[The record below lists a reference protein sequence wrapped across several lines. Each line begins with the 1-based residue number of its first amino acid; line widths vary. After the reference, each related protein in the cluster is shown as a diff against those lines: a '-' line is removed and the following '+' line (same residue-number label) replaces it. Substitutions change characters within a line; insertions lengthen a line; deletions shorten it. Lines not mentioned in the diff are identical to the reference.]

1 MVAVKALQSP
11 TNKVSK
17 HLSNRE
23 HVMHERE
30 VVVTK
35 RECEARLVPAG
46 TEIMIPKNSFVT
58 ITQALGG
65 TFTVAVNGNLA
76 RIDGKDADAL
86 GKTVELEEFEVPAD
100 GSINED
106 HVWAALRQCYD
117 PEIPVN
123 IVDLGLI
130 YKCETIKTP
139 EGKHEV
145 HIDMTLTAPGCG
157 MGPSMIA
164 DVERKV
170 AQVPGVDKVKID
182 LVFDPPWNND
192 RLSDEAKLE
201 LGML

>member
-1 MVAVKALQSP
+1 MM
-11 TNKVSK
+11 N
-17 HLSNRE
+17 
-23 HVMHERE
+23 ERE

-86 GKTVELEEFEVPAD
+86 GKIVELEEFEVPAD

-106 HVWAALRQCYD
+106 HVWAAIRQCYD

-130 YKCETIKTP
+130 YNCEIVNTP
-139 EGKHEV
+139 EGNHEV
-145 HIDMTLTAPGCG
+145 HISMTLTAAGCG
-157 MGPSMIA
+157 MGPSIIA

-170 AQVPGVDKVKID
+170 SLVPNVDKVIIE
-182 LVFDPPWNND
+182 LTFDPPWSNE

>member
-1 MVAVKALQSP
+1 MS
-11 TNKVSK
+11 
-17 HLSNRE
+17 
-23 HVMHERE
+23 ERE
-30 VVVTK
+30 VVVTN
-35 RECEARLVPAG
+35 RECEARLVPSG

-86 GKTVELEEFEVPAD
+86 GKKVEFEEFEVPAD

-130 YKCETIKTP
+130 YKCEIVKTS

-145 HIDMTLTAPGCG
+145 HIEMTLTAAGCG
-157 MGPSMIA
+157 MGPSIIA

-170 AQVPGVDKVKID
+170 SQVPNVDNVIIE

>member
-1 MVAVKALQSP
+1 M
-11 TNKVSK
+11 N
-17 HLSNRE
+17 
-23 HVMHERE
+23 ERE
-30 VVVTK
+30 VVVTN
-35 RECEARLVPAG
+35 RECEARLVPSG

-86 GKTVELEEFEVPAD
+86 GKTIELEEFEIPTD
-100 GSINED
+100 GSVNED

-130 YKCETIKTP
+130 YKCEIVKS
-139 EGKHEV
+139 GSGDHEV

-164 DVERKV
+164 DVERKI

-182 LVFDPPWNND
+182 LVFDPPWSNEK
-192 RLSDEAKLE
+192 LSDEAKLE

>member
-1 MVAVKALQSP
+1 MS
-11 TNKVSK
+11 
-17 HLSNRE
+17 
-23 HVMHERE
+23 ERE
-30 VVVTK
+30 VVVTN
-35 RECEARLVPAG
+35 RECEARLVPSG

-76 RIDGKDADAL
+76 RIDGKDADAI
-86 GKTVELEEFEVPAD
+86 GKTVEFEEFAIPAD

-106 HVWAALRQCYD
+106 NVWAAIRQCYD

-130 YKCETIKTP
+130 YKCATVKTP

-145 HIDMTLTAPGCG
+145 HIEMTLTAAGCG
-157 MGPSMIA
+157 MGPSIIA
-164 DVERKV
+164 DVERRV
-170 AQVPGVDKVKID
+170 GQVPGVDKVVIE

>member
-1 MVAVKALQSP
+1 
-11 TNKVSK
+11 
-17 HLSNRE
+17 
-23 HVMHERE
+23 MHERE

-86 GKTVELEEFEVPAD
+86 GKIIELEEFSIPDD
-100 GSINED
+100 GSINEE
-106 HVWAALRQCYD
+106 HVWSALRQCYD

-130 YKCETIKTP
+130 YKCETVKSSTD
-139 EGKHEV
+139 KYEV

-157 MGPSMIA
+157 MGPSIIA

-170 AQVPGVDKVKID
+170 AQVPGVDNVKIE
-182 LVFDPPWNND
+182 LVFDPPWSND

>member
-1 MVAVKALQSP
+1 
-11 TNKVSK
+11 
-17 HLSNRE
+17 
-23 HVMHERE
+23 MHERE

-35 RECEARLVPAG
+35 RECEARLVPSG

-86 GKTVELEEFEVPAD
+86 GKTIELEEFEIPAD
-100 GSINED
+100 GSINEE
-106 HVWAALRQCYD
+106 HLWAALRQCYD

-130 YKCETIKTP
+130 YKCAIVKTDDG
-139 EGKHEV
+139 EQQV
-145 HIDMTLTAPGCG
+145 LIDMTLTAPGCG

-170 AQVPGVDKVKID
+170 ALVPGVDKVVIN
-182 LVFDPPWNND
+182 LVFDPPWSNE